1 MKLFARQLQRQKLK
15 YTNAIS
21 VRDSIRNEKEKQ
33 REQLEKLRE
42 LYEQQKMNISNYNA
56 IVTLNEQ
63 EAVRM
68 RHRYEECVRVR
79 NARGVEV
86 IKRSEEVCVICER
99 TNLQA
104 SVLKRGQLELGARE
118 EEYKLLEVKR
128 REEARQVALLRKR
141 VPEKEAMEV
150 QLDKLRK
157 EVCQFVRFFCFVFF

>member
-1 MKLFARQLQRQKLK
+1 MKIIITNKINRQLQRQKLK

-33 REQLEKLRE
+33 REQLDKLRE

-79 NARGVEV
+79 NARGVDV

-99 TNLQA
+99 TNVQA
-104 SVLKRGQLELGARE
+104 SVLKRGQLELASRE
-118 EEYKLLEVKR
+118 EEIKLLEVKR
-128 REEARQVALLRKR
+128 REEERMVALLRKR
-141 VPEKEAMEV
+141 VPCKEEMEN
-150 QLDKLRK
+150 QLDSLRK
-157 EVCQFVRFFCFVFF
+157 QVRK